1 MTVGLLKRR
10 VNLRS
15 VLYVLLGSLAMNIVG
30 CLLFSFLL
38 ARATDLFAD
47 EQHLSFVRALA
58 ESKARAQPAV
68 TFMRAVPGNAL
79 ICISIHFGISARDM
93 LGKLA
98 ALHFPLTVYT
108 VAGFEHGVGSLVP
121 LFVGAMYGADAD
133 LWRAAWANLAPALVG
148 NLVGR
153 AAVGA
158 AELLLFS
165 WTAAWATPTS
175 STTTR
180 TTRAT
185 RSGTPAP
192 RTPGSRWRRGWRG
205 SVDRPPPPC
214 GPTSQGGICPSRRTA
229 TCSEEPRAEH
239 CGRMKWVLGGR
250 GRGGAVGAGP
260 GEVGQFMLCRHSAK

>member
-133 LWRAAWANLAPALVG
+133 LWRAAWANLAPALAG
-148 NLVGR
+148 NLVGG
-153 AAVGA
+153 AAVGV

-165 WTAAWATPTS
+165 WDGGLGNTNQLHNHAHDEGHAQWHARAAHARQS
-175 STTTR
+175 LAAGLAGLR
-180 TTRAT
+180 R
-185 RSGTPAP
+185 PAP
-192 RTPGSRWRRGWRG
+192 AALRTYLSGWH
-205 SVDRPPPPC
+205 V
-214 GPTSQGGICPSRRTA
+214 
-229 TCSEEPRAEH
+229 SESSYGH
-239 CGRMKWVLGGR
+239 L
-250 GRGGAVGAGP
+250 
-260 GEVGQFMLCRHSAK
+260 Q